1 MVGFQA
7 RAEPGSRIVVGN
19 ELEDAQWF
27 TRAQIRSDGIPL
39 IPPSHS
45 ISYRLIATW
54 LEGDG

>member
-7 RAEPGSRIVVGN
+7 IAQPESPIIVGA

-27 TRAQIRSDGIPL
+27 TRAQIRSEGVPL

-45 ISYRLIATW
+45 ISYRLISTW
-54 LEGDG
+54 LEGG